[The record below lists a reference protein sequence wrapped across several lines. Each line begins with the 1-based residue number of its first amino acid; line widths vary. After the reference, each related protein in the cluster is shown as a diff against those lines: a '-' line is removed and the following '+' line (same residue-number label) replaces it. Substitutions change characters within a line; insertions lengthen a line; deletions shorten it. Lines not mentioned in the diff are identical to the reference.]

1 MQVKMR
7 RVALLSVIYT
17 ISLEHYIDLHAI
29 LYFRF
34 YRALTLV
41 EIHF

>member
-1 MQVKMR
+1 MQVHETFS
-7 RVALLSVIYT
+7 VAIRINSIT
-17 ISLEHYIDLHAI
+17 LEHNIDLHAI
-29 LYFRF
+29 LYLRF

>member
-1 MQVKMR
+1 MR
-7 RVALLSVIYT
+7 PLALLSVVRI
-17 ISLEHYIDLHAI
+17 IPLEHHIDLHAI
-29 LYFRF
+29 LYLRF